1 MIVSSIELIADGR
14 DCARRKIQK
23 THAEFGLN
31 KTQSR
36 SHRVLHLAKLLKAT
50 LAGVGA
56 VQQAIY
62 SISLDAN
69 SAVYLKVPID
79 RGRVLFNTPSKRGKE
94 YVNYL

>member
-1 MIVSSIELIADGR
+1 MIVSSIEPIADGR

-50 LAGVGA
+50 LAGVVGA
-56 VQQAIY
+56 VQQAISY
-62 SISLDAN
+62 ISLDAN
-69 SAVYLKVPID
+69 SAMYLKVPID
-79 RGRVLFNTPSKRGKE
+79 QERILFNTP
-94 YVNYL
+94 